1 MKKRVYKWKTLLIE
15 FMACIPI
22 EKMFNFFESVRIER
36 LKRKIY
42 QIGKDVVISHNFFV
56 EVPYKLVIEDNVSF
70 ARDVKIMGVGGTL
83 IKKDTMIASGVTI
96 LTTTHDSRAKKMKG
110 TGIHKAVTIGEGV
123 WIGTNVTILPGV
135 TIHNNSI
142 VGAGAVIVH
151 DIKEGDVVVPPPA
164 RVVRNRNDNI

>member
-1 MKKRVYKWKTLLIE
+1 MKKRPSKWKTLLVKL
-15 FMACIPI
+15 MACIPI

-56 EVPYKLVIEDNVSF
+56 EAPHKLVIEDNVSF

-110 TGIHKAVTIGEGV
+110 TGVHEAVTIGESV
-123 WIGTNVTILPGV
+123 WVGTNVTILPGV
-135 TIHNNSI
+135 TIHNNAI
-142 VGAGAVIVH
+142 VGAGAAVTKNV
-151 DIKEGDVVVPPPA
+151 KEEEVVVGPYA
-164 RVVRNRNDNI
+164 RVVRKRNGKI